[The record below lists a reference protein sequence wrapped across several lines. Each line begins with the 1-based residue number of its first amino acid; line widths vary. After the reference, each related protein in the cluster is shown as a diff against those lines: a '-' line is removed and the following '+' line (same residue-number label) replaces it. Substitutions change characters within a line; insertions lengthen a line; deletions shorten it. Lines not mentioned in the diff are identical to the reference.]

1 MTAVCFPDTLIE
13 NKMPHMT
20 LLLNKWQAK
29 NSNDALEATC
39 SLEQHPFYPLYE
51 KARLGEGMG
60 EAKMITGY
68 KILGNEVDAYFV
80 ILDSPVIFEGEYHEF
95 Y

>member
-1 MTAVCFPDTLIE
+1 MLRPTYHVTALFIGRENSKVEGKIFNSYRPGQKINIPMRALLFVPGKIMTAVCFPDTLIE

-39 SLEQHPFYPLYE
+39 S
-51 KARLGEGMG
+51 
-60 EAKMITGY
+60 
-68 KILGNEVDAYFV
+68 
-80 ILDSPVIFEGEYHEF
+80 HE
-95 Y
+95 